1 MANVHPSAVIAEN
14 VELAENVVIG
24 PNCVVGK
31 GSSIGSGSTLLANVI
46 VGRDVTIGENNQ
58 MSPNAVVGGQP
69 QILGL
74 GPDGEYGKLT
84 IGNNNIIRENVTIH
98 PSMHPDKT
106 TKIGNSNLLMVGVH
120 IGHDCEL
127 EDDIVFS
134 NYTQI
139 SGHCHIQQGVW
150 FSGMVLVHQFIT
162 IGKWCY
168 AAGMAGINHDV
179 PPFVIV
185 SGHYPPT
192 IRGINKRG
200 LSRAGLN
207 EKQQKEIMAAYKK
220 LYRNGKNLIK
230 NAQQM
235 KDEGNNPENVKAM
248 IDIIINGSK
257 HRYGRHLE
265 LFR

>member
-1 MANVHPSAVIAEN
+1 MANIHPSAVIGEN
-14 VELAENVVIG
+14 VELAENVIVG

-31 GSSIGSGSTLLANVI
+31 DSSIGKGSTLLANVI
-46 VGRDVTIGENNQ
+46 VGRDVEIGENNQ
-58 MSPNAVVGGQP
+58 ISPNAVVGGQP

-98 PSMHPDKT
+98 PSMHPNKT

-120 IGHDCEL
+120 IGHDCVL

-139 SGHCHIQQGVW
+139 SGHCHIQRGVW

-168 AAGMAGINHDV
+168 AAG
-179 PPFVIV
+179 
-185 SGHYPPT
+185 
-192 IRGINKRG
+192 
-200 LSRAGLN
+200 
-207 EKQQKEIMAAYKK
+207 
-220 LYRNGKNLIK
+220 NLRTS
-230 NAQQM
+230 NTC
-235 KDEGNNPENVKAM
+235 
-248 IDIIINGSK
+248 
-257 HRYGRHLE
+257 
-265 LFR
+265 